1 VTRNSL
7 LPWFMLLVSV
17 GFFAPPLD
25 AQAKTNKLVLSLGG
39 QLSAGEGNNKILP
52 GIIIDPV
59 DNMNPDGLPTQTLSG
74 SGSSASVA
82 VKVVNPGNSG
92 SPQHYQIVQTVG
104 TNTGNIT
111 ASIVNFT
118 AFSSIKTAISV
129 QSVLSVT
136 YPSDETSLL
145 NINLINTGVTIQFS
159 DGTTLFECTATPPF
173 PTPPCIVVTPGGF
186 TVTWSKQSPAA
197 TNVGGSLILNL
208 ADANYDA
215 TLTTDIELPGDLVT
229 LSNTTLAQQNGI
241 WVNGVANGNQW
252 DHQTFSP
259 QNSVMV
265 PTPGN
270 PDSVTIPMGG
280 NVTHSD
286 EDNGNEIVA
295 FATDRPVALVEN
307 VAWTKNFD
315 NIPVQFLFNGP
326 IRLPVTFWI
335 VKGPFEDQ
343 ARRAK
348 LQISTA
354 VQIYKN
360 ERMGIKPYLPLGDA
374 SIHDATGNPQASN
387 FYDFRCKFTDA
398 SPSVDPMKLALE
410 TAIGRAPNTINI
422 YVVNTIGGGVANG
435 ATCGFGDDVSVLSA
449 IAPYDNLAHELG
461 HDMALQHT
469 ELCSLNK
476 AEAPKEYFPPNFD
489 ESNLMTSGLCRTG
502 DYLTEGQIFRANVT
516 DFSAINFF
524 NILRPGE
531 PTRICE
537 TRTEL
542 NQTSLGGA
550 AVSHESLGC
559 PAIYKRIWA
568 DGSFQP
574 N

>member
-7 LPWFMLLVSV
+7 LPWFMVLVSV

-118 AFSSIKTAISV
+118 AFASIKTAISV

-215 TLTTDIELPGDLVT
+215 TLTTDVELPGDLVT
-229 LSNTTLAQQNGI
+229 LNNTTLAQQNGI
-241 WVNGVANGNQW
+241 LVNGIANGNQW
-252 DHQTFSP
+252 EHQTFSP

-265 PTPGN
+265 PTSGS
-270 PDSVTIPMGG
+270 PDSVTVPMGG
-280 NVTHSD
+280 NVTPSTAT
-286 EDNGNEIVA
+286 NGNEIVA
-295 FATDRPVALVEN
+295 FATDRPVALMEN
-307 VAWTKNFD
+307 VSWTPGLD
-315 NIPVQFLFNGP
+315 NIEVPFPADHSLTIP
-326 IRLPVTFWI
+326 MRIWI
-335 VKGPFEDQ
+335 VEGDYVKRKALADMQ
-343 ARRAK
+343 MTLAN
-348 LQISTA
+348 S
-354 VQIYKN
+354 VWSS
-360 ERMGIKPYLPLGDA
+360 ERMGLTLHVDQIV
-374 SIHDATGNPQASN
+374 DATANSFAGQ
-387 FYDFRCKFTDA
+387 FYHFDCSAVQRA
-398 SPSVDPMKLALE
+398 ALE
-410 TAIGRAPNTINI
+410 NNIGFILGMVNVY
-422 YVVNTIGGGVANG
+422 YVRTIGNGDELAGVTCPTAEGGG
-435 ATCGFGDDVSVLSA
+435 GKI
-449 IAPYDNLAHELG
+449 IALAEGLQPDILVHELG
-461 HDMALQHT
+461 HALGLGHVGKT
-469 ELCSLNK
+469 DLGLNGYQFI
-476 AEAPKEYFPPNFD
+476 PLVPDFD
-489 ESNLMTSGLCRTG
+489 PYNVMWAGSPVGRL
-502 DYLTEGQIFRANVT
+502 YLTEGQTFRANLASYSVANT
-516 DFSAINFF
+516 TQPV
-524 NILRPGE
+524 LRPGQ
-531 PTRICE
+531 PTRDCE
-537 TRTEL
+537 TFA
-542 NQTSLGGA
+542 QSFASQFVKSLA
-550 AVSHESLGC
+550 C
-559 PAIYKRIWA
+559 PGIDKRIWA
-568 DGSFQP
+568 DGNLPP